1 MRRQQAC
8 AANMESF
15 ANLTDEENAKLR
27 EKRQDVILNKS
38 SASSLIDY
46 QLAMNGKKNRFA
58 SFIVYT
64 FL

>member
-1 MRRQQAC
+1 
-8 AANMESF
+8 MESF

-46 QLAMNGKKNRFA
+46 QLAMNGKK
-58 SFIVYT
+58 IVLLVLLCIHFYNM
-64 FL
+64 LHIN